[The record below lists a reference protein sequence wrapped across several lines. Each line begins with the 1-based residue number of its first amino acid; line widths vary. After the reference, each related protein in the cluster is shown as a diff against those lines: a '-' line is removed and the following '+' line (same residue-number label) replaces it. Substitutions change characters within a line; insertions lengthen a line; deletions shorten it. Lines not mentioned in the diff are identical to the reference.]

1 MISARSPDTG
11 SDYMVLLNTANLALD
26 QTLHIRM
33 SAASAGQLPAGLP
46 IDLFKD
52 GRDEPVDRI
61 VLSQGENPNS
71 LTGAYTP
78 KEPGLYH
85 ATLALPDGSVE
96 TLRFAV
102 YNNNREATEISV
114 DRPYLE
120 RLAQQSGGRM
130 IEREELGPLVREL
143 LIKEEPEPL
152 KQREPVWDVYWLAL
166 AIAGLLGLDW
176 WIRRRSG
183 LC

>member
-1 MISARSPDTG
+1 MYKR
-11 SDYMVLLNTANLALD
+11 
-26 QTLHIRM
+26 Q
-33 SAASAGQLPAGLP
+33 
-46 IDLFKD
+46 
-52 GRDEPVDRI
+52 
-61 VLSQGENPNS
+61 S